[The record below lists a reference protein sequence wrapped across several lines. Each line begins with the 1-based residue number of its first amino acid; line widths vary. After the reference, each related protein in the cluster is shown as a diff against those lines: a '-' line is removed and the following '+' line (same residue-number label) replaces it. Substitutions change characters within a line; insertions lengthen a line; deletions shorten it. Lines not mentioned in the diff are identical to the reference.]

1 MSHDNNIMMSLHPIL
16 PQCTYIVTCTG
27 TYSCEHHLWQSFL
40 CQNNDVCVEAEYHC
54 DCQIRYGGN
63 YCKNI
68 LLDHCARD
76 KG

>member
-27 TYSCEHHLWQSFL
+27 TYSCEHHSWQSFL
-40 CQNNDVCVEAEYHC
+40 CQNNGVCVEAEYHC
-54 DCQIRYGGN
+54 ECQIRYGGN

-76 KG
+76 KD